1 MSYMSSVSPACLL
14 VQPTEQFCPG
24 SDLVELA
31 DSDIDIVDNVVD
43 IVVHIVVDNV
53 VDI

>member
-1 MSYMSSVSPACLL
+1 MPSVSPACLL

-24 SDLVELA
+24 SDLVELVGI
-31 DSDIDIVDNVVD
+31 DIDIVD
-43 IVVHIVVDNV
+43 IVVDNV